1 VIVSGGGADRISSG
15 GGRDLI
21 CSGGGDD
28 VIDGGNGRDRI
39 LAGPGN
45 DTIIGGPGG
54 EVADGGDGADRIFGG
69 QQDDR
74 LIGGSGDDLLV
85 GDQGNDKMR
94 GMTGNDWLRGDVG
107 NNTYDG
113 GPDSDT
119 ASFAGDLG
127 VRVRLNGPAF
137 GYGEWSSLHEVENVI
152 GTVGS
157 DEIGGYGFPFAGS
170 VRGLGW
176 ATGQFQY
183 RDACGG
189 GFSQVDCGQSL
200 TGGDAPQ
207 VVADSTGPDP
217 GVIVVGG
224 VAAETI
230 RTASTSGGIR
240 ITDSSPIA
248 TAAGCIGAG
257 TTTVTCP
264 ISGPAG
270 HVVVF
275 GMGGV
280 DTLIDESNFG
290 PTTTVLLDG
299 GGGADHVIGGPGNE
313 ILADGGGS
321 GNIGKGSPPDQLDG
335 GGGDDS
341 LLGGGFASSIMH
353 GGPGSDQLVV
363 SRACDGDLV
372 DGGPGGSDI
381 AGFAQSGTPREGVF
395 ARIGGQAADREIAGP
410 CLPSQVSTSNEILEG
425 TNQDDVLI
433 GSRGRNPLILGHGG
447 DDRIKGLGGADGLRG
462 DEGRDTL
469 FGGGG
474 ADFIDAR
481 DGERD
486 RRIDCGP
493 GGARASRD
501 GLDPPARGCQR

>member
-1 VIVSGGGADRISSG
+1 VIVSGSGADRISAG

-21 CSGGGDD
+21 CSGGGADI
-28 VIDGGNGRDRI
+28 IDGGNGRDRI
-39 LAGPGN
+39 FAGPGD
-45 DTIIGGPGG
+45 DTIVGGPGG
-54 EVADGGDGADRIFGG
+54 EVAIGGSGADRIFGG

-74 LIGGSGDDLLV
+74 LIGSSEDDLLV
-85 GDQGNDKMR
+85 GDHGNDMLR
-94 GMTGNDWLRGDVG
+94 GMTGDDWLRGDTG
-107 NNTYDG
+107 NNHYDG
-113 GPDSDT
+113 GPGNDT
-119 ASFAGDLG
+119 ASFASDLS

-137 GYGEWSSLHEVENVI
+137 GYGEWSSLHEVENVV

-157 DEIGGYGFPFAGS
+157 DEITGWGVPSAGS

-176 ATGQFQY
+176 ATGAYQY
-183 RDACGG
+183 RDACA

-200 TGGDAPQ
+200 TGGDAPA

-217 GVIVVGG
+217 GVIVAGG

-230 RTASTSGGIR
+230 RTSSTSGGIQ

-248 TAAGCIGAG
+248 SAAGCIGSG

-264 ISGPAG
+264 ISGPPG

-275 GMGGV
+275 GMGGD
-280 DTLIDESNFG
+280 DTLVNESNFG
-290 PTTTVLLDG
+290 PTTTVMLDG
-299 GGGADHVIGGPGNE
+299 GGGADGVTGGPGNE
-313 ILADGGGS
+313 ILASGGGS
-321 GNIGKGSPPDQLDG
+321 GNIGKGFPPDQLDG
-335 GGGDDS
+335 AGGDDS
-341 LLGGGFASSIMH
+341 LLGGAVVSSIMH
-353 GGPGSDQLVV
+353 GGPGSDQLVAAG
-363 SRACDGDLV
+363 ACNGDLI

-381 AGFAQSGTPREGVF
+381 AGFAQSGSVI
-395 ARIGGQAADREIAGP
+395 AQIGGQSAERQISGP
-410 CLPSQVSTSNEILEG
+410 CVPSHVSTSNEILEG

-433 GSRGRNPLILGHGG
+433 GSRGSDPLIIGHGG
-447 DDRIKGLGGADGLRG
+447 DDVIKGLGGADGLRG
-462 DEGRDTL
+462 DDGRDKL
-469 FGGGG
+469 LGGGG
-474 ADFIDAR
+474 ADSLDAR